1 MINKQ
6 KLKLAVI
13 GLGYVGLPLALEFAK
28 KRNLVGFDTNKK
40 RINQLNLGIDKNFT
54 LTNQVFFKENP
65 LFLGEYHQAFRN
77 TNFFADFGYTDGY
90 KKTSSSK
97 RPGAKS
103 HFFFK
108 DCKKL

>member
-1 MINKQ
+1 MQ
-6 KLKLAVI
+6 
-13 GLGYVGLPLALEFAK
+13 F
-28 KRNLVGFDTNKK
+28 
-40 RINQLNLGIDKNFT
+40 QIDKNFT
-54 LTNQVFFKENP
+54 LTSRLFSDENP

-103 HFFFK
+103 HFFSK
-108 DCKKL
+108 IVKTLKVQIIQKIL